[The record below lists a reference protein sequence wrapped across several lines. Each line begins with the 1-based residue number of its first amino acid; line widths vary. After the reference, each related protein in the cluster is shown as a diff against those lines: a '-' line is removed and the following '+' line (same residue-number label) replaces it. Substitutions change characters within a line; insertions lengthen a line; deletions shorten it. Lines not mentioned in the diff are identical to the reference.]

1 MFARNRARS
10 CGAYLLCLLLMSST
24 VRAEEPENP
33 GSTGVDQ
40 VWLEELSERAEQLT
54 RVLLSAMAA
63 ARDEGQVDHARCF
76 DRALHELTSLKRQ
89 VAFHSTRAFDVASP
103 AAVRERHTRALLLSR
118 ARLDFVA
125 QSTARCGS
133 DGEPITHGQ
142 TRVETTIPR

>member
-1 MFARNRARS
+1 MFARNRARTYAA
-10 CGAYLLCLLLMSST
+10 CLCCWLLVASI
-24 VRAEEPENP
+24 VRAEGPETAA
-33 GSTGVDQ
+33 SIGVDAA
-40 VWLEELSERAEQLT
+40 WLEELSERADQLT

-63 ARDEGQVDHARCF
+63 ARDEGQVAHARCF

-89 VAFHSTRAFDVASP
+89 VAFHSTRALDATS
-103 AAVRERHTRALLLSR
+103 AYDVRERHARALLLSR

-133 DGEPITHGQ
+133 DGAPLAHGQ